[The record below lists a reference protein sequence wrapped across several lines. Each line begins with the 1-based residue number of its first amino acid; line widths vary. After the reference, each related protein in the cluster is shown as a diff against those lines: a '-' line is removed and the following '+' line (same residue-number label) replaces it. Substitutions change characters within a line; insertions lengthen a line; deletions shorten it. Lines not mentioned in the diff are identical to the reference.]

1 MSATILL
8 LHCGN
13 SERGQLDELAAAIV
27 LLGSRVTVEDL
38 DSGDY
43 DKILDA
49 VGEADTVIYW
59 PAQSTD

>member
-1 MSATILL
+1 MSANILL

-13 SERGQLDELAAAIV
+13 GERGRVEELAAAIV
-27 LLGSRVTVEDL
+27 LLGSRVAVEDL

-43 DKILDA
+43 DRILDA